1 MKSAFKLKFHLS
13 LTSLVL
19 AYSGL
24 SFAQDVNAPAPSAST
39 TPTPDAKTN
48 TRALQPGQVQVKVTN
63 VTPTVVPPQEG
74 SNNPSMA
81 YYVVTF
87 EYSGQVFTT
96 QLPYDPG
103 EFLIIQ
109 STPPS
114 QINAQAQGIPP
125 SPNADPQAGA
135 AINTLPAVA
144 GAVQPI
150 YIVPPPDFYPYP
162 YPYPFFVGG
171 YFAAYPYR
179 FGGGFYPGYYHGN
192 WGHRAGF
199 GGGGR
204 GHGRR

>member
-19 AYSGL
+19 AYAGL
-24 SFAQDVNAPAPSAST
+24 SLAQDVSPPPPSASVS
-39 TPTPDAKTN
+39 PTPGADAKA
-48 TRALQPGQVQVKVTN
+48 RVLQPGQEQVKVTS

-81 YYVVTF
+81 FYVVTF

-103 EFLIIQ
+103 EYLVIQ
-109 STPPS
+109 STPPAPVNT
-114 QINAQAQGIPP
+114 QTQGIAPA
-125 SPNADPQAGA
+125 PNVDPQTGA
-135 AINTLPAVA
+135 VVNTLPTVT

-150 YIVPPPDFYPYP
+150 YIVPPPDFYPYA

-171 YFAAYPYR
+171 YFAAFPYR
-179 FGGGFYPGYYHGN
+179 YGGGFYPGYYHGN
-192 WGHRAGF
+192 WGHRGGF

-204 GHGRR
+204 GHGHR

>member
-1 MKSAFKLKFHLS
+1 MKFTSKLNIHLS

-19 AYSGL
+19 AYAGL
-24 SFAQDVNAPAPSAST
+24 SLAQDVSAPPPNAST
-39 TPTPDAKTN
+39 TAAQGAS
-48 TRALQPGQVQVKVTN
+48 TRALQPGQVQVKVTS

-74 SNNPSMA
+74 NNTPSMA
-81 YYVVTF
+81 FYVVTF

-109 STPPS
+109 STPPAQMS
-114 QINAQAQGIPP
+114 AQAPGNMTT
-125 SPNADPQAGA
+125 SSAEPQVGAPAG
-135 AINTLPAVA
+135 TLPTVV

-150 YIVPPPDFYPYP
+150 YIVPPADFYPYS

-171 YFAAYPYR
+171 YFAAFPYR
-179 FGGGFYPGYYHGN
+179 LGGGFYPGYYHGN